1 MTLSLLLADA
11 QKTLDGFSRHYCC
24 AVLNSEGRLLLW
36 FRSDEITPC
45 SEKLSTQKA
54 YTAFS
59 FQADTDKL
67 AEQLGASGLAAMT
80 SPDYCFLPGGAVGR
94 TVDGKTAYYVGVSME
109 NPEIDQPAA
118 HAVMNAV
125 SSYF

>member
-11 QKTLDGFSRHYCC
+11 QKNLDGFSRHYCC
-24 AVLNSEGRLLLW
+24 AVLNSEGQLLLW

-45 SEKLSTQKA
+45 SAKLSTQKA
-54 YTAFS
+54 HTAFS

-67 AEQLGASGLAAMT
+67 AEQLGPLGLAAVR
-80 SPDYCFLPGGAVGR
+80 SPDACFLPGGAVGR
-94 TVDGKTAYYVGVSME
+94 TAEGKAAYYVGVSTE
-109 NPEIDQPAA
+109 NPEIDRPAA
-118 HAVMNAV
+118 HAVVQAV